1 MLHTRSYLYGDRVKS
16 MKSGRVCEE
25 RVLFIRDDVDPASR
39 RDFRSFFFFSGFC
52 LGLVE
57 VRTPF
62 LFIYVGI
69 SYGGGYASTEFSG

>member
-1 MLHTRSYLYGDRVKS
+1 
-16 MKSGRVCEE
+16 MKSGRVYEE
-25 RVLFIRDDVDPASR
+25 RVLFIRDDVDPASW
-39 RDFRSFFFFSGFC
+39 RDFRSFFFFC

-69 SYGGGYASTEFSG
+69 SYGGEYASTEFSG

>member
-1 MLHTRSYLYGDRVKS
+1 MRSGSCSSATTWTR
-16 MKSGRVCEE
+16 
-25 RVLFIRDDVDPASR
+25 PAGGTLEA
-39 RDFRSFFFFSGFC
+39 FFFCFC